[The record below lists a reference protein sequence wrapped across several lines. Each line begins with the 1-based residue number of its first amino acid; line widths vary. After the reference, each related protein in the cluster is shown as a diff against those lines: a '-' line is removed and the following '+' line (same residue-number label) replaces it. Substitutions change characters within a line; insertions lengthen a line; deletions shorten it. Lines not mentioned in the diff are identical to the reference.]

1 MSNDLGSASRIQGR
15 TERTALSVAR
25 GVIAVCLLVGFPLAF
40 GLSAPSLGHAPELI
54 AWGFLL
60 VGAAR
65 IIWLT
70 FSPVPRLFDL
80 AFWIFVYV
88 FFGLAAEAEIA
99 THRYPLFYGGYTD
112 SQLITTQIRIAV
124 GVAAFVAGVGLW
136 NRFSRGRS
144 KPMAWD
150 GLAISERRCQIVGII
165 GILAA
170 GYEIAHLGISIFF
183 SSRDTLGNSILNAS
197 GQVNGFQFYNAVSKS
212 GGVFTSVLL
221 TMPALIALVY
231 LIASG
236 LWRRNRVLF
245 VILVIVNVIVNNP
258 ISNARAWTGVVA
270 VGLLAALVNLRKRSR
285 STYFA
290 LGLLLSLLVSLS
302 YLNVFRAPQSAHRAT
317 TTSTPSLDQQ
327 LSQSPDFG
335 MFQQEVN
342 GTIYVHNDGFTSG
355 RQLAGAVFVF
365 VPRSI
370 WPSKAGSTGILDSQI
385 VGLHGDWSSSLWTEF
400 YIDFGYPELII
411 GFVLLGY
418 LFTYLDNV
426 FALSTSVAT
435 RVMMPMLATYSMLF
449 IRGALQ
455 PTLGYAIPLV
465 ILLFVCL
472 KRKPTVSLPGAVS
485 LPEKATVGV

>member
-1 MSNDLGSASRIQGR
+1 
-15 TERTALSVAR
+15 
-25 GVIAVCLLVGFPLAF
+25 
-40 GLSAPSLGHAPELI
+40 
-54 AWGFLL
+54 
-60 VGAAR
+60 
-65 IIWLT
+65 
-70 FSPVPRLFDL
+70 
-80 AFWIFVYV
+80 
-88 FFGLAAEAEIA
+88 
-99 THRYPLFYGGYTD
+99 
-112 SQLITTQIRIAV
+112 
-124 GVAAFVAGVGLW
+124 
-136 NRFSRGRS
+136 
-144 KPMAWD
+144 
-150 GLAISERRCQIVGII
+150 
-165 GILAA
+165 
-170 GYEIAHLGISIFF
+170 
-183 SSRDTLGNSILNAS
+183 
-197 GQVNGFQFYNAVSKS
+197 
-212 GGVFTSVLL
+212 
-221 TMPALIALVY
+221 MPALVALVY
-231 LIASG
+231 FLASG
-236 LWRRNRVLF
+236 LWRRNRILF

-270 VGLLAALVNLRKRSR
+270 VGILAALVNLRKRSR

-317 TTSTPSLDQQ
+317 TTNTPSLDQQ

-342 GTIYVHNDGFTSG
+342 GTIYVQRDGFTSG

-365 VPRSI
+365 VPRSM

-472 KRKPTVSLPGAVS
+472 KRKPSSSPLPVASLA
-485 LPEKATVGV
+485 EKATVGV